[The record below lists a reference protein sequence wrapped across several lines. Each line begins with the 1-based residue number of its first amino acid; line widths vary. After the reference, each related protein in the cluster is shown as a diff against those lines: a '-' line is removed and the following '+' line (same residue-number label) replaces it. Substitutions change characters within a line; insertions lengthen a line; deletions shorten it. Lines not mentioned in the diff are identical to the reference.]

1 MSGDTSLLFQERR
14 NEGMIKIMADNL
26 DSCGL
31 LKGHFVGILA
41 DEMLEANPLFLET
54 TVCLKKKMKRYTF
67 ELISANKEKYP
78 PNITTDFF

>member
-1 MSGDTSLLFQERR
+1 
-14 NEGMIKIMADNL
+14 MIKIMADNL

-31 LKGHFVGILA
+31 LMGHFVGILA
-41 DEMLEANPLFLET
+41 DELLEANPLFLET
-54 TVCLKKKMKRYTF
+54 TVCLKKKVKRYTF